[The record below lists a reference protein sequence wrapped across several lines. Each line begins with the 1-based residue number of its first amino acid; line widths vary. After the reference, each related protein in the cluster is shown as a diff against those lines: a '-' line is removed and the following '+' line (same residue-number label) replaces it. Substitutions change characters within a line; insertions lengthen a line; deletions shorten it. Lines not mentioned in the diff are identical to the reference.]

1 MDKDRNSRQ
10 ERPGGDS
17 MEKQTLELYRLY
29 RLASQGDADAQ
40 YRLGMRYLNGI
51 GTPQDIRLA
60 YIWLGKAADR
70 NHEQARQDLGHLRT
84 AGIEKAV
91 IAAGIPTDAGIPD
104 NAVPAPAGYVQP
116 EADQPAAF
124 SSGTVSK
131 PEPVLSSEAAP
142 VQTQPVPPVQPVQAN
157 QEPVPVLRP
166 DPMPVPTAVSKS
178 SARKPV
184 PFSRQRGSTEQ
195 DDTGASPMKKVFW
208 GVVVLVAIVVAGWFF
223 KGSFWGSGKTV
234 EDKPVSNK
242 AVILTDKDQKQI
254 AQKVFDKHYGEGT
267 YKNGCWMTGE
277 NACMKFKQV
286 NAVPIKGTS
295 LYNLYVYAYSTTG
308 PGRIDAYTVEVDAN
322 TPNEFRVLT
331 SSTGMMAEPSD
342 GRKTWKFAKGG
353 RSWSVDSLKEHDGV
367 RDTIRS
373 TYTIIGTDIRSNRVL
388 LKSEPV
394 VVENTDES
402 QSTTSETTP
411 GATKPADNKN
421 VERKPEEGT
430 AKQPDNEDRIG
441 QKIKSL
447 SR

>member
-1 MDKDRNSRQ
+1 
-10 ERPGGDS
+10 

-60 YIWLGKAADR
+60 YIWIGKAADR

-91 IAAGIPTDAGIPD
+91 IAVGIPTDIGIPD
-104 NAVPAPAGYVQP
+104 SAVPAPAGYVQP
-116 EADQPAAF
+116 ETPQPV
-124 SSGTVSK
+124 SS
-131 PEPVLSSEAAP
+131 PEPVSQPEPAP
-142 VQTQPVPPVQPVQAN
+142 VPGTVPVQAAQPVPPVQPVQAV
-157 QEPVPVLRP
+157 QEPVPAAQAEP
-166 DPMPVPTAVSKS
+166 IPVSTAAPTPPV
-178 SARKPV
+178 RKPA
-184 PFSRQRGSTEQ
+184 PFSRRRGNTEH

-223 KGSFWGSGKTV
+223 KGSFWGSEKAV
-234 EDKPVSNK
+234 DDKPVSNK

-267 YKNGCWMTGE
+267 YKNGCWIAEE

-286 NAVPIKGTS
+286 NAVPIKGSS

-308 PGRIDAYTVEVDAN
+308 PGRIDAFTVEVDAN

-331 SSTGMMAEPSD
+331 SSTGTMAEPSD

-373 TYTIIGTDIRSNRVL
+373 TYTIVGTDIRSNRVL
-388 LKSEPV
+388 LKSEPIV
-394 VVENTDES
+394 TENPDDS
-402 QSTTSETTP
+402 QSANPETVQGDQKGTEN
-411 GATKPADNKN
+411 GKADK
-421 VERKPEEGT
+421 KPEDARSKDNAGT
-430 AKQPDNEDRIG
+430 GQKDNVDRIG
-441 QKIKSL
+441 QKIRSL
-447 SR
+447 NP